1 MKKQF
6 IIIAVLVSV
15 ALTSYSY
22 AEESITQVPFD
33 SVGKSCWYDEPQYE
47 YHCTWQGYIVPFT
60 VEDLEEFKDVLSEEV
75 YQEEFDRLTA
85 ELNPVVIPQLTED
98 EKTIQKLESKLIEGT
113 MTTPDAVLLQML
125 RELDECQQGLGNS
138 SAIQT
143 ERTFVI
149 SQYEHLKVF
158 NVDVEGQFGE
168 LSMAIE
174 ECKAQQILEHQILTV
189 AYLHFE
195 EADRAGNFQH
205 YESLQGVSAIPYD
218 HFTSAGRSVDIS
230 VICNGH
236 AYPQSYKDT
245 MGCPPIVYDSFNPYS
260 EGNGFISYY
269 SPIIEEYT
277 FFMQDYG
284 NKVATPHDKLVQEAI
299 AKPIAE
305 KMLLDNVFVQN
316 KLKQED

>member
-60 VEDLEEFKDVLSEEV
+60 VEDLEEFKGVISEEV

-85 ELNPVVIPQLTED
+85 ELNPVVIPQLTKD
-98 EKTIQKLESKLIEGT
+98 EKTIKHLELKLVDGT

-143 ERTFVI
+143 ERTFTI
-149 SQYEHLKVF
+149 SQYGYLEVF
-158 NVDVEGQFGE
+158 NVDVSGQFGE

-174 ECKAQQILEHQILTV
+174 ECKAQQVLEHQILTV

-195 EADRAGNFQH
+195 EADRAGNFEH
-205 YESLQGVSAIPYD
+205 YESLQGVSAIPFD
-218 HFTSAGRSVDIS
+218 HFRNTNNTVDIS
-230 VICNGH
+230 VICDGH
-236 AYPQSYKDT
+236 AYPQSYKDN
-245 MGCPPIVYDSFNPYS
+245 MGCPPIVYDGYEYP

-284 NKVATPHDKLVQEAI
+284 NKVATTHDKLVQESI
-299 AKPIAE
+299 AKPIVE
-305 KMLLDNVFVQN
+305 EMLLDNLFAQN
-316 KLKQED
+316 KLKSED